1 MEDLLLMS
9 GLEGGLLWGFYGFYM
24 MLAFV
29 WPIAVYVL
37 QSLGLYK
44 MAQNRGINKPW
55 LAWIPVGES
64 WILGSLADQYRYVAK
79 GEVTNRRKVLMW
91 LYIAYFVVFFAFMA
105 MFVYFIVSTTLG
117 AVGGVVSD
125 EMLYESLGAAFGML
139 GIALVMLVVAVVM
152 AVFQYIA
159 LYDLYKSCD
168 PNNATLFLLL
178 SIFLS
183 VAMPFIVFFL
193 RNKEGGMPP
202 RREVIAEE

>member
-9 GLEGGLLWGFYGFYM
+9 GLESGLLWGFYGIYM

-37 QSLGLYK
+37 RSLGFYK

-55 LAWIPVGES
+55 LAWIPVGDS

-79 GEVTNRRKVLMW
+79 GEVKNRRKVLLW
-91 LYIAYFVVFFAFMA
+91 LNIIFFAVYFA
-105 MFVYFIVSTTLG
+105 FIAVFVYFIISTTLG
-117 AVGGVVSD
+117 AMNGVVSD
-125 EMLYESLGAAFGML
+125 EMLYETLGAAFGML

-159 LYDLYKSCD
+159 LFDLYKSCD

-178 SIFLS
+178 SIFVS
-183 VAMPFIVFFL
+183 VTMPFFVFFL